1 MKNFSIVVPAHNE
14 EKFLPS
20 FLKSVCSQNL
30 LPEEMVLIDD
40 NSNDRTKKIM
50 IDFQKKND
58 FTRVFSYKS
67 SSEHMPGP
75 KVVNAFLFGY
85 SKLTKPYDFIFKLDA
100 DLILPDK
107 YFQLIMNAFSSPR
120 IGIVGGILV
129 ELSKK
134 GIWENSH
141 PMKKNHVRGGLKAY
155 SKECYKKIGGLI
167 PEMGWDTI
175 DEILASYHGYEVKV
189 LNNVKVKH
197 LRAIGNFYSRNASF
211 MQGQAFYKMRY
222 GIIIG
227 TIACI
232 KGFLIKRSLSFLFWS
247 ILGLLDGYLK
257 KKPYI
262 VTKNQGQFIRRY
274 RFKSIFRP

>member
-58 FTRVFSYKS
+58 FIRVFSYKS

-75 KVVNAFLFGY
+75 KVVNAFLFGH

-107 YFQLIMNAFSSPR
+107 YFQLIMNAFSNPR
-120 IGIVGGILV
+120 IGIVGGVLI

-134 GIWENSH
+134 GTWENSH
-141 PMKKNHVRGGLKAY
+141 PMKKNHVRGGVKAY
-155 SKECYKKIGGLI
+155 STECYKKIGGLI

-227 TIACI
+227 TLACI

-247 ILGLLDGYLK
+247 ILGLLNGYLK

-262 VTKNQGQFIRRY
+262 VTKQQGQFIRRY
-274 RFKSIFRP
+274 RFKLIFTP